1 VRITSADPVTRLEV
15 LELAP
20 DRMLAVTEVDDFSG
34 QNQFPSLAFPD
45 QVGISMKLAASL
57 M

>member
-1 VRITSADPVTRLEV
+1 VTRLEA

-20 DRMLAVTEVDDFSG
+20 DRVLTVTEVDDFSG
-34 QNQFPSLAFPD
+34 QYQFPSLAFPG

-57 M
+57 V